1 MAMSAH
7 ADENSDGIV
16 TWRSIGADF
25 ASFQGKYALRKVR
38 QPRSE
43 LEWTYF
49 QAGPMEDREPTIFL
63 HGTSGT
69 AAAFFYQVQ
78 ALGEKGYRAISAQ
91 YPAYDTPEDWCKGLD
106 LFFDA
111 LKCRSVH
118 IFGAGL
124 GGFLAQHMAARYPNR
139 VRSLILCNSFATT
152 HTFAAQSGRM
162 ATVVQFM
169 PAVLVRKMIL
179 DSFPETGMSLSAKQA
194 IDWVA
199 QQVNELSGGDLASR
213 VCMMCTPG
221 GVGAL
226 SLDQELI
233 TLLESSG
240 ATMVPEELRR
250 QLRGLYS
257 EARIAQLK
265 AGGDF
270 PYISQPD
277 ETTLF
282 AEVHLRRAGIYPG
295 GILPVDLAAVTAQQF
310 RAAPWEGAD
319 SSVREDY
326 GSSDKEGGATTPEGP
341 PARRPVWK
349 NPFEDDP
356 VDPLL

>member
-1 MAMSAH
+1 MSSPC
-7 ADENSDGIV
+7 ADKSDGIV

-25 ASFQGKYALRKVR
+25 ANFQGRYALRKVR
-38 QPRSE
+38 QPRSD
-43 LEWTYF
+43 LEWTYY

-63 HGTSGT
+63 HGTTGT

-106 LFFDA
+106 HFFDA
-111 LKCRSVH
+111 LRCRSVH

-139 VRSLILCNSFATT
+139 VRSLMLCNSFATT
-152 HTFAAQSGRM
+152 HMFASQSGTM

-169 PAVLVRKMIL
+169 PTVLVRKMIL

-199 QQVNELSGGDLASR
+199 QQVNDINGCDLASR
-213 VCMMCTPG
+213 LCMMCTPG

-226 SLDQELI
+226 PLDQERM
-233 TLLESSG
+233 TLLESNG
-240 ATMVPEELRR
+240 VTMVPEELRR
-250 QLRGLYS
+250 QLRGHYS

-282 AEVHLRRAGIYPG
+282 VEVHLRRSGISPG
-295 GILPVDLAAVTAQQF
+295 RTLPADPVAVTAQQF
-310 RAAPWEGAD
+310 HAAPVEGAD
-319 SSVREDY
+319 SSEREGHGLPEQED
-326 GSSDKEGGATTPEGP
+326 AAITPEVST
-341 PARRPVWK
+341 RRPVWK
-349 NPFEDDP
+349 NPFEEDP